1 MTKKIDSSGSCEKER
16 IRDEIDEQ
24 IREYLR
30 KGGRIQVLSRPETD
44 VDTNRGSG
52 CRKLPVW
59 AAFIRAAQAYPGIS
73 GSHQGGRPFRTPWA
87 SRTRSRSNGIPQGRA
102 LSCRIRRQ
110 SVGGQ

>member
-44 VDTNRGSG
+44 MDTKRGS
-52 CRKLPVW
+52 VW
-59 AAFIRAAQAYPGIS
+59 QPTFDDAELGI
-73 GSHQGGRPFRTPWA
+73 
-87 SRTRSRSNGIPQGRA
+87 
-102 LSCRIRRQ
+102 
-110 SVGGQ
+110 